1 MLHGARAGHD
11 PSGGSID
18 NTLVGSPMECDD
30 VNAGV
35 LTAISASVAL
45 VLGFTVS
52 FVVTPDP
59 TGILPVVVG
68 LVLAGAAT
76 PVLRFGIRRL
86 SAPGERST

>member
-1 MLHGARAGHD
+1 
-11 PSGGSID
+11 
-18 NTLVGSPMECDD
+18 MECDD